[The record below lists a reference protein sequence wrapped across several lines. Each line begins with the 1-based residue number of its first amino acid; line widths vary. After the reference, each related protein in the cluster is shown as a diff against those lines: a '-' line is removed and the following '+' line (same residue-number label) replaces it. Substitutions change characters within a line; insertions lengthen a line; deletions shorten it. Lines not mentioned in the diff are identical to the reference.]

1 MAGAW
6 TTKSIKDATG
16 TTVSMRVWDES
27 GSGSGPFS
35 FAQVP
40 GNGDGTTA
48 PTAITTLISAA
59 NRAKISPSITVTA
72 ATYSAN
78 QCVGGKLTL
87 SSVNSSSG
95 RSLTIERIVLRSA
108 STTAITATFRVFL
121 FDADPSGSTYT
132 DNGTFNTVAADITKA
147 IGFVDVTLWADG
159 GTSSHA
165 SVGDSGPLAIPA
177 TPSGTS
183 LYACIQ
189 TLGAPV
195 FSGTSNLSMDVYV
208 NKD

>member
-1 MAGAW
+1 MADNIAITAG
-6 TTKSIKDATG
+6 TG
-16 TTVSMRVWDES
+16 TTVAADDVGGVMWQRVKV
-27 GSGSGPFS
+27 GVG
-35 FAQVP
+35 A
-40 GNGDGTTA
+40 DG
-48 PTAITTLISAA
+48 SAA
-59 NRAKISPSITVTA
+59 DVSSANPMPVAGATRAKISPSITVTA

-78 QCVGGKLTL
+78 QSVGGKLTL

-95 RSLTIERIVLRSA
+95 RSLVIERIILKSA

-132 DNGTFNTVAADITKA
+132 DNGTFNTVAADISKS
-147 IGFVDVTLWADG
+147 IGFVDITLWADG

-165 SVGDSGPLAIPA
+165 SVGDSGPLALPA
-177 TPSGTS
+177 KPSSTA

-195 FSGTSNLSMDVYV
+195 FSGTSVLSMDVMV
-208 NKD
+208 SQD

>member
-1 MAGAW
+1 MPNLTSVGI
-6 TTKSIKDATG
+6 TNGIPSSGTG
-16 TTVSMRVWDES
+16 TVSTLDALLAVLPAALAANGGLKVE
-27 GSGSGPFS
+27 GVAGGV
-35 FAQVP
+35 QVP
-40 GNGDGTTA
+40 
-48 PTAITTLISAA
+48 ISAA
-59 NRAKISPSITVTA
+59 SRAKISPSITVTA

-78 QCVGGKLTL
+78 QSVGGKLTL

-95 RSLTIERIVLRSA
+95 RSLVIEKIVLRSA

-132 DNGTFNTVAADITKA
+132 DNGTFNTVAADISKA
-147 IGFVDVTLWADG
+147 IGFVDITLWADA

-177 TPSGTS
+177 KPSGTA

-195 FSGTSNLSMDVYV
+195 FSGTSVLSMDVYV
-208 NKD
+208 NQD